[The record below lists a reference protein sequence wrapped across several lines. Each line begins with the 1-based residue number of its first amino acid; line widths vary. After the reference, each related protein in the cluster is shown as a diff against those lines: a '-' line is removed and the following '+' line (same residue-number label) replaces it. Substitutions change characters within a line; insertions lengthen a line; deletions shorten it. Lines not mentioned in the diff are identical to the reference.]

1 MISKSIAI
9 EAEKWIQGK
18 AQFKTILG
26 ENAFPKQM
34 IVQNDKDRDVQI
46 QSEIEFTA
54 DGLGITQS
62 NRLASFPVIFNGGS
76 LTNQLMNEF
85 NRIWNDETKVKDV
98 TQEVLQQLQ
107 LISQENSPEWLYF
120 VTLYHIFFGKPRR
133 TFGG

>member
-62 NRLASFPVIFNGGS
+62 NRLASFLLF
-76 LTNQLMNEF
+76 LM
-85 NRIWNDETKVKDV
+85 V
-98 TQEVLQQLQ
+98 VL
-107 LISQENSPEWLYF
+107 
-120 VTLYHIFFGKPRR
+120 
-133 TFGG
+133 